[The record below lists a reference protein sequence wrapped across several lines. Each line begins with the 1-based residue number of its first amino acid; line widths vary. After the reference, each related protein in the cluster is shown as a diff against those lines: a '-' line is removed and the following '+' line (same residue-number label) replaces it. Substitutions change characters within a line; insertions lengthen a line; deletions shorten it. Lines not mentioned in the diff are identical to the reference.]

1 MAAPTGS
8 QTSVLV
14 LAPTGRDTPLIAE
27 TLSADRLRVTPCRNA
42 DELLVMLERGAA
54 TAIMADEALSPEA
67 VRRIENWVTS
77 QPPWSDMPFVVL
89 TSRGVPRPS
98 TTRRARELEALGNVT
113 FLERPVRPETVRSS
127 MRAAV
132 RARMRQYEMRNRQE
146 TLARVNSD
154 LEQFAYSASHDLKE
168 PIRNIAIYSELLS
181 LQYGSFLDSQGQEFL
196 QFMISGAKKIEFL
209 VNDLLLYTQA
219 ASTVEEAPEP
229 SPALKPLQA
238 ALESLREAIR
248 ESGASVTHEPLPDV
262 RIREVHLQQLFQNL
276 IGNAVKYHRQNPR
289 VHVSARDA
297 DGEWV
302 FSIHD
307 NGIGFD
313 PIYREQIFG
322 IFKRLHTNNEYS
334 GTGMGL
340 AICQRI
346 VQRYRG
352 RIWACSEPGKGSTF
366 SFAIPK

>member
-1 MAAPTGS
+1 
-8 QTSVLV
+8 
-14 LAPTGRDTPLIAE
+14 
-27 TLSADRLRVTPCRNA
+27 
-42 DELLVMLERGAA
+42 
-54 TAIMADEALSPEA
+54 
-67 VRRIENWVTS
+67 
-77 QPPWSDMPFVVL
+77 
-89 TSRGVPRPS
+89 
-98 TTRRARELEALGNVT
+98 
-113 FLERPVRPETVRSS
+113 
-127 MRAAV
+127 
-132 RARMRQYEMRNRQE
+132 MRQYEMRNRQE

-276 IGNAVKYHRQNPR
+276 IGNAVKYHRQNPQ